1 MIFLIDAWCSFFP
14 KLFRDN
20 KPLHILFLT
29 IRDYSFPIANDYSSA
44 LLSSWFLNQAFRAIP
59 LLSDA
64 QTSIIGFLPP
74 FSYLRWFNWFI
85 SVYRERWTLVVSS
98 STPRRSVGRPTH
110 THAARRSPVRLRNE
124 PSLFITG
131 QSVQQHSQVILII
144 SLVTSPHS
152 VTSFVLISSPHPA
165 GSSVNHGCVFG
176 TGIPTQSPDSCQL
189 LDEVSVRKEKLKW
202 INFVEDV

>member
-1 MIFLIDAWCSFFP
+1 MIFLIDACCSFFP
-14 KLFRDN
+14 KLFCDN
-20 KPLHILFLT
+20 KPLLILFLT
-29 IRDYSFPIANDYSSA
+29 IIDYSLPIANDYLRA
-44 LLSSWFLNQAFRAIP
+44 LHSSWFLFRAIP

-74 FSYLRWFNWFI
+74 SSYPVILLP
-85 SVYRERWTLVVSS
+85 SLVQLVYQCIQRTADSCHIHRNSS

-189 LDEVSVRKEKLKW
+189 LDEVSVRKEKLEW
-202 INFVEDV
+202 I

>member
-1 MIFLIDAWCSFFP
+1 MIFLIDACCWFFP

-29 IRDYSFPIANDYSSA
+29 IRDYSLPIANDYSRA
-44 LLSSWFLNQAFRAIP
+44 LHSSWFLNQAFRAIP

-74 FSYLRWFNWFI
+74 FSYPLI
-85 SVYRERWTLVVSS
+85 LLPSLVQLVYQCIQRTVDSCRIHRTSS
-98 STPRRSVGRPTH
+98 STPSRSVGRPTH

-189 LDEVSVRKEKLKW
+189 LYEVSVR
-202 INFVEDV
+202 